1 MTDYAFLGDIRAEVT
16 VPKDGILSR
25 TVHSDDRITVTIFGF
40 DAGQE
45 LTEHTSTKA
54 AIIEIL
60 EGEAEVVLGG
70 DAHEARAGAW
80 IAMPPG
86 LPHALRA
93 RTPVVMLLTLIGD
106 EAG

>member
-1 MTDYAFLGDIRAEVT
+1 MTDYAFLGDIRTEVT
-16 VPKDGILSR
+16 IPKDGILSR

-54 AIIEIL
+54 AIIEIV
-60 EGEAEVVLGG
+60 EGEADLVLGG
-70 DAHEARAGAW
+70 DAREARAGTW

-86 LPHALRA
+86 LPHAVRA
-93 RTPVVMLLTLIGD
+93 RTPVVMLLTLFRDLPG
-106 EAG
+106 